1 MSLGRAFSPALFL
14 KRAGGC
20 VPGRVASPAVGEGLV
35 FIVLGGTRQAE
46 GCDTQ
51 KSSPNALELMAR

>member
-1 MSLGRAFSPALFL
+1 M
-14 KRAGGC
+14 
-20 VPGRVASPAVGEGLV
+20 PGRVASPAVGEELV